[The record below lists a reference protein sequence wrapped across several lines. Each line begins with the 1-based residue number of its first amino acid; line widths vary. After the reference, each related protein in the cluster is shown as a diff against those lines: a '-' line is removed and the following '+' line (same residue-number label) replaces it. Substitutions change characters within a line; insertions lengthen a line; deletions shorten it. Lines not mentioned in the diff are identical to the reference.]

1 MLQTNL
7 RFFIQSS
14 FYTSLTLMKHTL
26 CILLFFITL
35 SSPVFAVVELTY
47 HKEGVSYAV
56 DGFDLNRPFTEEN
69 GEKKY
74 LPLEG
79 TWGLQI
85 GDESFWDS
93 VYYPRSYILIKK
105 HKTYSDD
112 SYTLAF
118 DADNIPVAESGAEDF
133 SAVKWKEED
142 FSNSVVGLGWYHNGA
157 VTSVEIARTNVPI
170 HGGIMEDAYSTFLIS
185 GNHLD
190 GFPFIWVM
198 DGDSLELR
206 KPEQHFTKENPG
218 YFYRLA
224 CRGSPEDFEA
234 LDPSPKFLSQIL
246 IHEKLTLLHGAS
258 LYGNVEVLR
267 YLKEI
272 KADKIKEDGRYPVIS
287 HAIYGNRLE
296 AVKLLMEYGFDP
308 LDEGRR
314 RFLRFLK
321 QSNFDGTTSWIF

>member
-1 MLQTNL
+1 
-7 RFFIQSS
+7 
-14 FYTSLTLMKHTL
+14 MKNTL
-26 CILLFFITL
+26 CILLFFLTL
-35 SSPVFAVVELTY
+35 SSPIFAVVELTY
-47 HKEGVSYAV
+47 HKDGESYAV

-85 GDESFWDS
+85 GDESFWDN

-105 HKTYSDD
+105 HKGYTDRNSSD

-118 DADNIPVAESGAEDF
+118 DSDHIPVAGSDAEDF
-133 SAVKWKEED
+133 SAVKWEEED
-142 FSNSVVGLGWYHNGA
+142 FSNSVVGIGWYYNGA
-157 VTSVEIARTNVPI
+157 VTSADIVRTHIPI
-170 HGGIMEDAYSTFLIS
+170 HGGMMEDAYSKFLIS
-185 GNHLD
+185 ENNLD

-206 KPEQHFTKENPG
+206 NPEQHFSKDNPG
-218 YFYRLA
+218 YLYRLA
-224 CRGSPEDFEA
+224 CRGSPQDFEA
-234 LDPSPKFLSQIL
+234 LGTSPKFLSKIL

-308 LDEGRR
+308 LDEGRS
-314 RFLRFLK
+314 RFLPFSQAIQFRRYDIVDFLTENK
-321 QSNFDGTTSWIF
+321 NI